1 MFIIICVFTGHFLLT
16 NLLLEKLK
24 SSAPSRVVTVSSL
37 AHLFTGGINLDDLM
51 MRKEGYGRIEA
62 YKRSK
67 LANVYFSRELGKKL
81 KGRQLPTIGVFEGS
95 YLFRYLKYSVN
106 EMSIG

>member
-1 MFIIICVFTGHFLLT
+1 MLT

-37 AHLFTGGINLDDLM
+37 AHMSTDGINFDDLM
-51 MRKEGYGRIEA
+51 MREEGYSSMEA

-81 KGRQLPTIGVFEGS
+81 KGEHLPTIVW
-95 YLFRYLKYSVN
+95 RVTHTHTHK
-106 EMSIG
+106 